1 MNITR
6 EEAIK
11 KVGEEVI
18 KKIESESV
26 EFTNR
31 VTDGT
36 PYNGYT
42 EFSASVD
49 LAHDD
54 WDTLIMYVF
63 VDNKVVEN
71 CDQLDEIDWVG
82 AIKSAEFRL
91 L

>member
-11 KVGEEVI
+11 EVGEEVI

-63 VDNKVVEN
+63 VDNNAVF
-71 CDQLDEIDWVG
+71 DPLDEIDWVG